1 MPPHYIVHEIHTGMF
16 PVCSVLIHGQRHQLL
31 WDTLSHPRHL
41 SAIRPALHKSCL
53 VAYSHAD
60 WDHVQGTAALDCAV
74 VVGHREC
81 ARRFECEA
89 PRTLRDL
96 QAREPGMWDGVHLV
110 PPTVIFD
117 GQLDLDLGGCTVHL
131 RHLPGHTPDSI
142 VAFIPELA
150 LLLAGDAAELP
161 CPDVPENCH
170 LDGWIHGLEYWEG
183 HDGVR
188 YVIPSHGPVGGRE
201 ILSRT
206 AAYLRALRDGAPLDL
221 PRDASEFY
229 MRTHAE
235 NLRHCGLAPGRAGH
249 RT

>member
-117 GQLDLDLGGCTVHL
+117 GQLGLDLGGCTVHL

-150 LLLAGDAAELP
+150 LLLAGDAVELP

-170 LDGWIHGLEYWEG
+170 LDGWIHGLEYWES

-188 YVIPSHGPVGGRE
+188 HVIPSHGPVGGRE

-206 AAYLRALRDGAPLDL
+206 AAYLRALRDRAPLDL

-235 NLRHCGLAPGRAGH
+235 NLRHCGLAPGSRP
-249 RT
+249 